1 MKAQKLFR
9 KLINDSYDEYARKK
23 AEGGLIGWCTSNFP
37 QEIPECLGL
46 TVVHPEN
53 HAALLA
59 SSGEGQRFIEAAE
72 NAGYS
77 NDLCSYAKINLGYCE
92 SFDSDIRNIP
102 PPDYLLCSNNT
113 CHQLMKWFE
122 LLSARFDIPL
132 FFLDIPY
139 TMEKHVDDTAV
150 RYIKEQCRD
159 LINRLCKFTGAVFQ
173 ENEFAR
179 VMDISSRTGQA
190 WLDIAELAGTNPS
203 PMNGFDLFVYMAA
216 AVCLRGRQET
226 LNVFNALKAELSA
239 YIASGRSTYPAKQS
253 YRILYEGIA
262 CWPYL
267 YQMQLPLI
275 AQGINMVGSMYVN
288 TFGIVYEGLDE
299 MARAYAEIPNSV
311 PLSLGL
317 EMRKQLVR
325 RTKPDGIVLHI
336 SRCCKI
342 WCGTYYEMERHF
354 ADAGVA
360 TMTFDGDQADAR
372 NFSPAQY
379 ETRLQAFKE
388 IIEDNR
394 RG

>member
-1 MKAQKLFR
+1 MPVFAPKVYQCRRAPGPLELDGNLDKPFWEGASWTCDFADIEGDIRPAPRYRTRAKMLWDDQNLYIGAELMGEEIWANVTRRDDVIFR
-9 KLINDSYDEYARKK
+9 DNDFE
-23 AEGGLIGWCTSNFP
+23 
-37 QEIPECLGL
+37 
-46 TVVHPEN
+46 V
-53 HAALLA
+53 
-59 SSGEGQRFIEAAE
+59 FIDP
-72 NAGYS
+72 NS
-77 NDLCSYAKINLGYCE
+77 DTQVYCE
-92 SFDSDIRNIP
+92 FEMNARNTVW
-102 PPDYLLCSNNT
+102 DLLLT
-113 CHQLMKWFE
+113 K
-122 LLSARFDIPL
+122 A
-132 FFLDIPY
+132 Y
-139 TMEKHVDDTAV
+139 
-150 RYIKEQCRD
+150 RD
-159 LINRLCKFTGAVFQ
+159 GG
-173 ENEFAR
+173 
-179 VMDISSRTGQA
+179 D
-190 WLDIAELAGTNPS
+190 

>member
-1 MKAQKLFR
+1 MNAQKLFR
-9 KLINDSYDEYARKK
+9 KLIDDSYDEYARIK
-23 AEGGLIGWCTSNFP
+23 AGGGLIGWCTSNFP
-37 QEIPECLGL
+37 LEIPECLGL

-59 SSGEGQRFIEAAE
+59 TNGEGRRFIEVAE
-72 NAGYS
+72 NSGYS

-102 PPDYLLCSNNT
+102 APDYLLCSNNT

-122 LLSARFDIPL
+122 LLSVKFDIPL

-139 TMEKHVDDTAV
+139 TMEKQVDADAIC
-150 RYIKEQCRD
+150 YIKEQCRD
-159 LINRLCKFTGAVFQ
+159 LIDRLCAFTGAVFR
-173 ENEFAR
+173 ESEFVR
-179 VMDISSRTGQA
+179 VMEISSRTGRA
-190 WLDIAELAGTNPS
+190 WLDIAELTGADPS
-203 PMNGFDLFVYMAA
+203 PVNGFDLFVYMAA
-216 AVCLRGRQET
+216 AVCLRGKQET
-226 LNVFNALKAELSA
+226 LDVFNALKAELSA
-239 YIASGRSTYPAKQS
+239 RIASGRSTYPTKQS

-267 YQMQLPLI
+267 YQMQIPLI
-275 AQGINMVGSMYVN
+275 AQGINTVGSMYVN

-299 MARAYAEIPNSV
+299 MVKAYAEIPNSV
-311 PLSLGL
+311 PFTRGL
-317 EMRKQLVR
+317 EMRRELMSK
-325 RTKPDGIVLHI
+325 TKPDGMIFHI

-342 WCGTYYEMERHF
+342 WCGTYYEMERRL
-354 ADAGVA
+354 ALEGIA

-372 NFSPAQY
+372 NFSLAQY

-394 RG
+394 R